1 VKNRKLEICTSG
13 SVGGRGGNT
22 PTYPARRGLET
33 TEHAARAKRRPALT
47 APVRAGLQHVWV
59 GAKKR
64 DSKSNKETGKKEV
77 KNAGNKC
84 LTSRVPY
91 KGEQRATQSL
101 A

>member
-33 TEHAARAKRRPALT
+33 TPRAASAERRPALT
-47 APVRAGLQHVWV
+47 APVRAGLQQVWV

-64 DSKSNKETGKKEV
+64 DSKSNKETGMKEEE
-77 KNAGNKC
+77 NA
-84 LTSRVPY
+84 
-91 KGEQRATQSL
+91 
-101 A
+101 